1 MNEKLN
7 DALNEI
13 SDKHI
18 AEAVKSRQ
26 FRKIYWLGAVAA
38 VLVAAI
44 LVGTLYPL
52 PSSPSVPGF
61 FVPIGT
67 ENSYQLSNLVAA
79 PSYPQINPYPQLS
92 NFQTD
97 EAYMAAYEAWEKT
110 QKEQYD
116 QPEGY
121 ADSLTDFFRRS
132 ICNFLSG
139 EENRA
144 YSPVNLYLALAMLTE
159 SAEGSSRQQLLDL
172 LGVGSIDALQQQA
185 GHIWNA
191 HYANDG
197 RSTLLL
203 ANSLW
208 LDDAYGFR
216 KDTVDTLAGSYY
228 ASVFHGD
235 LGSDSMNQQLC
246 SWLNANTGDL
256 LTEQANNTKLPPDT
270 VAALASTVYFS
281 AQWDTKFF
289 EGATANQVFHTPQGD
304 VDADFM
310 NQTYLN
316 YPYYWDED
324 FGAIC
329 LGLSG
334 DNNMWL
340 ILPDEE
346 KTPQDLL
353 SSGAFLTMAQAPDKW
368 EQTDL
373 YEIQLCLPKFDISS
387 QTDLVENMKA
397 LGVTDVFQAGTAD
410 LSGLIGSGADNP
422 YIDKIDHAVRVAIDE
437 EGCTAAA
444 YTVIQAPSGG
454 MPQEREKI
462 DLTLNRPFLFLVTSR
477 DNLPLFAGVVTNP

>member
-44 LVGTLYPL
+44 LVGTLHPL
-52 PSSPSVPGF
+52 PSAPSVPNF
-61 FVPIGT
+61 YVPIGT
-67 ENSYQLSNLVAA
+67 ENSYHLANLVAT

-97 EAYMAAYEAWEKT
+97 EAYIAAYEAWQKT
-110 QKEQYD
+110 QAEQYD

-121 ADSLTDFFRRS
+121 ANDLADFFRRS
-132 ICNFLSG
+132 ICSILSG
-139 EENRA
+139 EENQA
-144 YSPVNLYLALAMLTE
+144 YSPINLYQSLAMLAQAADGT
-159 SAEGSSRQQLLDL
+159 SRQQILHL
-172 LGVGSIDALQQQA
+172 LGSDDIADLQEQA
-185 GHIWNA
+185 GHVWNA

-197 RSTLLL
+197 ASTLLL
-203 ANSLW
+203 ASSLW
-208 LDDAYGFR
+208 LDDAYTFR
-216 KDTVDTLAGSYY
+216 KDTVNTLAGSYY
-228 ASVFHGD
+228 ASIFHGD
-235 LGSDSMNQQLC
+235 LGTDSMNSQLRN
-246 SWLNANTGDL
+246 WLNANTGDL
-256 LTEQANNTKLPPDT
+256 LTEQVKNTKLSPDT
-270 VAALASTVYFS
+270 VAALVSTVYFS
-281 AQWDTKFF
+281 AQWDAQFF
-289 EGATANQVFHTPQGD
+289 EGATTSQTFHSPTGD
-304 VDADFM
+304 MAADFM
-310 NQTYLN
+310 SRTYLN
-316 YPYYWDED
+316 YTYYRGDD

-334 DNNMWL
+334 YNNMWL
-340 ILPDEE
+340 ILPDEG

-353 SSGAFLTMAQAPDKW
+353 SSGTFVTMTQAPGEW
-368 EQTDL
+368 EQTGL
-373 YEIQLCLPKFDISS
+373 YEIQLSLPKFDISS

-397 LGVTDVFQAGTAD
+397 LGVTDVFSPSVAD
-410 LSGLIGSGADNP
+410 LSSLVEGDI
-422 YIDKIDHAVRVAIDE
+422 YIDKIDHAVRVTIDE

-444 YTVIQAPSGG
+444 YTVIQAPTSG

-462 DLTLNRPFLFLVTSR
+462 DFTLNRPFLFVVTSR